1 MGSVRRPG
9 EGRAGAAAVR
19 SLQRALTILLTF
31 DGASEPRTLAELTA
45 RTGLPKTTVVRLART
60 LAEAGFLAQDS
71 SGRYLLGPSALRLGH
86 AAQRQWRLPEVAR
99 TVMRQLSQLSGETV
113 NLYVVHGIHR
123 VCIAQEEGVHTV
135 RQVVPVGHALPLW
148 AGASGRVLL
157 AHQPPGVLE
166 RVLREAGERVDVLD
180 LQRRLQA
187 TRADGYAVSH
197 GEREPGAS
205 SVAAPVFAPDG
216 EVAAALAIS
225 GPTSRY
231 TPDRVEQLVALVRG
245 GAREISDALRGSS
258 PPAALGA
265 RLATSRGGGSDVRAQ
280 RAGPL

>member
-1 MGSVRRPG
+1 M
-9 EGRAGAAAVR
+9 R
-19 SLQRALTILLTF
+19 SLQRALAILFTF
-31 DGASEPRTLAELTA
+31 DGASGARTLAELA
-45 RTGLPKTTVVRLART
+45 AQTGLPKTTVVRLART
-60 LAEAGFLAQDS
+60 LSEAGFLAQDAA
-71 SGRYLLGPSALRLGH
+71 GRYLLGPAALRIGH

-99 TVMRQLSQLSGETV
+99 EVMRRLSQLSGETV

-123 VCIAQEEGVHTV
+123 VCVAQEEGVHTV

-157 AHQPPGVLE
+157 AHQPAGVLE

-205 SVAAPVFAPDG
+205 SVAAPVVGPDG

-231 TPDRVEQLVALVRG
+231 TPERVERLVALVLEGARQISEALSGSAVPAASRLEAAGGG
-245 GAREISDALRGSS
+245 GA
-258 PPAALGA
+258 
-265 RLATSRGGGSDVRAQ
+265 DVRPQ
-280 RAGPL
+280 RAPSL